1 MCVATLILVHGAWHG
16 AWCWDKLVPV
26 LEARGH
32 KVLTLDL
39 PGHELP
45 GGAPATTTLED
56 YGRAV
61 AALANAQS
69 EQVILVGHSMG
80 GGVIS
85 QAPSYSTNIAGLI
98 YLAAFV
104 LQHGD
109 SIAALAGAAEIDEL
123 SDHVDMAPDGGRTV
137 IQDGAGSLVFY
148 DDCTPEDQAA
158 ANARLIPQPIQPL
171 MDALED
177 MEGRAMALP
186 AAGIICTQDRAV
198 HPSLQRMMCEARGMP
213 AYDMEAG
220 HSPFLSRPDALAD
233 LITTAIHHM
242 EQAS

>member
-1 MCVATLILVHGAWHG
+1 MATLILVHGAWHG
-16 AWCWDKLVPV
+16 AWCWDKLVPE
-26 LEARGH
+26 LEAHGH
-32 KVLTLDL
+32 TVLTLDL

-45 GGAPATTTLED
+45 DGAPATTTLED
-56 YGRAV
+56 YGHAV

-69 EQVILVGHSMG
+69 EQVVLVGHSMG

-109 SIAALAGAAEIDEL
+109 SIATLAGASEVDEL

-137 IQDGAGSLVFY
+137 IQDGAGSIVFY
-148 DDCTPEDQAA
+148 EDCAPEDQAA

-186 AAGIICTQDRAV
+186 AIGIVCEQDRAV
-198 HPSLQRMMCEARGMP
+198 HPGLQRMMYDARNDMP
-213 AYDMEAG
+213 TYEMDAS
-220 HSPFLSRPDALAD
+220 HSPFVSKPKELAD
-233 LITTAIHHM
+233 LLTKAVAQM
-242 EQAS
+242 ADAS